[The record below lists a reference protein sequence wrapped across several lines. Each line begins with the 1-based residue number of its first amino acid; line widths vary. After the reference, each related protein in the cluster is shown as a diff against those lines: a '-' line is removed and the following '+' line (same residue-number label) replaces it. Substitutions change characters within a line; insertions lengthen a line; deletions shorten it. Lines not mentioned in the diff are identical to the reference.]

1 MVRAAYFDC
10 FAGAAGDMI
19 VGALVDAGVPPET
32 LLTAFERLDLS
43 GYSVRFESGRRGPL
57 AGTRFIV
64 EAPPAHG
71 HGRRLK
77 EVLETVGRAGLPPR
91 VAEGAAAVFRR
102 LAEAEARVH
111 GTDVDSVHFHE
122 VGAVDAILDVVGA
135 LVGLEALG
143 IGAVF
148 CSALPAG
155 GGVVGTAHGNLPVPA
170 PAVLELLA
178 GTGAVVVPAPTP
190 EAAHY
195 ELVTPT
201 AAAIFAT
208 VARFEQPA
216 MKVEAVGYGL
226 GSRDLESLP
235 NALRVWVGEVAEV
248 PAEQT
253 ITLLETNIDDM
264 PPELCGYLM
273 ERLFEAGARDV
284 WFSPIQMKKNRP
296 GILVSVLAPAH
307 LEDRLLDIIFRE
319 TTTLGVRRR
328 PVGRHEV
335 ARELF
340 EFDSSLGPAAVKVKR
355 WGGRPVSIA
364 PEYEV
369 CRELARRTGRPLQE
383 VYRVVELEAW
393 QKLATQEV
401 SEPWK

>member
-1 MVRAAYFDC
+1 MKAAYFDC
-10 FAGAAGDMI
+10 FAGAAGDMV
-19 VGALVDAGVPPET
+19 VGALVDAGAPPRA
-32 LLTAFERLDLS
+32 LLTAFERLGLS
-43 GYSVRFESGRRGPL
+43 GYSVRFQTDRRGPV

-64 EAPPAHG
+64 ETLSPAG
-71 HGRRLK
+71 PGRSLK
-77 EVLETVGRAGLPPR
+77 DILEIIGRAGLSPR

-111 GTDVDSVHFHE
+111 GTDVGAVHFHE

-135 LVGLEALG
+135 LVALEALG
-143 IGAVF
+143 IEAVF

-170 PAVLELLA
+170 PAVLGLLA

-190 EAAHY
+190 EAARY

-208 VARFEQPA
+208 LARFEQPA

-226 GSRDLESLP
+226 GARHLESLP
-235 NALRVWVGEVAEV
+235 NALRVWVGEVAEL
-248 PAEQT
+248 PTEQT

-264 PPELCGYLM
+264 PAELCGYLM

-284 WFSPIQMKKNRP
+284 WFTPIQMKKNRP
-296 GILVSVLAPAH
+296 GILVSVLAPAA

-328 PVGRHEV
+328 PVGRHEA

-340 EFDSSLGPAAVKVKR
+340 KFESSLGPAAVKVKR
-355 WGGRPVSIA
+355 WGGRPVNVSA
-364 PEYEV
+364 EYEV

-383 VYRVVELEAW
+383 IYRVVELEAW
-393 QKLATQEV
+393 QKIAAQEV
-401 SEPWK
+401 NEPWR